1 MLRVMNLLAKTLIG
15 AGVLALAKGLDNRI
29 EVTCFEPKFSNLPKE
44 FDGFRIVHIS
54 DIHSDTVPGLRNEI
68 LSLEPDIIVITGDMI
83 HDNDKSFLPTV
94 RLIKQLRNI
103 APLYMVSGNHDLWN
117 TRFDEFKELSE
128 DAGAVFMDNRFTSL
142 SKDGGEIGL
151 FGVADPYGKATNII
165 VKNLNES
172 FDSLP
177 EYDGFKLLLFHRANQ
192 FDRIKD
198 RGFDLILAGHM
209 HGGQFRIPG
218 IGGLMPPKSSLADS
232 KQIFFPAYCSGVFTH
247 GKTTM
252 IVNRGLG
259 NPMIIPRLYN
269 RPEIGITVL
278 RCTKSC

>member
-1 MLRVMNLLAKTLIG
+1 MNFLAKTLIG

-29 EVTCFEPKFSNLPKE
+29 EITQYEPEFDNLPKE

-54 DIHSDTVPGLRNEI
+54 DLHSDTAPGLRNEI

-94 RLIKQLRNI
+94 RLIKQLGNI

-117 TRFDEFKELSE
+117 TRFDEFTRLCEES
-128 DAGAVFMDNRFTSL
+128 GAVLMDNKFKTITHN
-142 SKDGGEIGL
+142 GGEIGL
-151 FGVADPYGKATNII
+151 FGVADPFGKATETI

-172 FDSLP
+172 FAELP

-198 RGFDLILAGHM
+198 KGFDLILAGHM

-218 IGGLMPPKSSLADS
+218 VGGLMPPKSSLADS
-232 KQIFFPAYCSGVFTH
+232 KRIFFPTYCSGVFVH
-247 GKTTM
+247 QSTTM

-278 RCTKSC
+278 RCKESC

>member
-1 MLRVMNLLAKTLIG
+1 MNLLAKTLIG

-29 EVTCFEPKFSNLPKE
+29 EITHYEPEFDNLPKE

-54 DIHSDTVPGLRNEI
+54 DLHSDTAPGLRNEI

-94 RLIKQLRNI
+94 RLIKQLGNI

-117 TRFDEFKELSE
+117 TRFDEFTRLCEES
-128 DAGAVFMDNRFTSL
+128 GAILMDNKFKAITHN
-142 SKDGGEIGL
+142 GGEIGL
-151 FGVADPYGKATNII
+151 FGIADPFGKATETI

-172 FDSLP
+172 FAELP

-198 RGFDLILAGHM
+198 KGFDLILAGHM

-218 IGGLMPPKSSLADS
+218 VGGLMPPKSSLADS
-232 KQIFFPAYCSGVFTH
+232 KRIFFPTYCSGVFVH
-247 GKTTM
+247 HSTTM

-278 RCTKSC
+278 RCKESC